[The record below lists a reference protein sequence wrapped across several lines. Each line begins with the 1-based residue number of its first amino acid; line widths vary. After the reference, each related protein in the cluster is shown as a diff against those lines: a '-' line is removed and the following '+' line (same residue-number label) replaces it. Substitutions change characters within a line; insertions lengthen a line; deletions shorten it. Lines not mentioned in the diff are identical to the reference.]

1 MALRLC
7 TLQYKFGVAMST
19 SPTIYQDDFYGW
31 IDRNIMLLKQKQ
43 WADTT
48 LTFSLMN

>member
-1 MALRLC
+1 MMIPQ
-7 TLQYKFGVAMST
+7 TH
-19 SPTIYQDDFYGW
+19 QDDFYRW
-31 IDRNIMLLKQKQ
+31 IDRNIVLLKQKQ

>member
-1 MALRLC
+1 MNI
-7 TLQYKFGVAMST
+7 
-19 SPTIYQDDFYGW
+19 SPTTYQDDFYRW
-31 IDRNIMLLKQKQ
+31 IDRNIALLKQKQ